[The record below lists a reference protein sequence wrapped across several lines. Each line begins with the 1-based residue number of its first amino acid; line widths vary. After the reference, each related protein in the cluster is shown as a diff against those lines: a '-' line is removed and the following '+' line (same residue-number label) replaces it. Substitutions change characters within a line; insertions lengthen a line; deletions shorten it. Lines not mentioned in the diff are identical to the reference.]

1 MTKNSKSK
9 NFINILTAVK
19 IQPGQTN
26 MDGSII
32 TIFPLEKFQ
41 WSSYTCNKK
50 EVYSIAEL
58 CVKSQWTHDVLVLV
72 YEHHIFINP

>member
-1 MTKNSKSK
+1 MI
-9 NFINILTAVK
+9 FIHL
-19 IQPGQTN
+19 
-26 MDGSII
+26 
-32 TIFPLEKFQ
+32 
-41 WSSYTCNKK
+41 YKK